1 MTIALPASPARRG
14 LGVDLS
20 KPVLIAFAVILFFLI
35 AIAIVVARSLR
46 LQHKKRRVHA
56 R

>member
-20 KPVLIAFAVILFFLI
+20 KPVLIAFAVILF
-35 AIAIVVARSLR
+35 
-46 LQHKKRRVHA
+46 
-56 R
+56 